1 VITRTRSEYRLQQ
14 LDGWSSADDCAGS
27 WTARAPSAGDRDGL
41 ATVILQAY
49 RGTID
54 DEGEDDD
61 AALMAVDEWLG
72 RAERP
77 HSVVLE
83 IGGLIVAV
91 SFVVDVAG
99 RMYIDP
105 VATAPRHKRHGL
117 GRAAVCVSLRSL
129 QRSGTAEVG
138 AVITDGNIASE
149 GLFTGL
155 GFVRV
160 GAWD

>member
-1 VITRTRSEYRLQQ
+1 MARARSEYRLHQ
-14 LDGWSSADDCAGS
+14 LDGWSRPHDRACS
-27 WTARAPSAGDRDGL
+27 WTARAPFATDRHVL

-54 DEGEDDD
+54 DEGEDHD
-61 AALMAVDEWLG
+61 AALMAVDDWLG
-72 RAERP
+72 RAESP

-83 IGGLIVAV
+83 MDGLIIAV

-99 RMYIDP
+99 RKYIDP
-105 VATAPRHKRHGL
+105 VATAPGHKRRGL
-117 GRAAVCVSLRSL
+117 GRAAVCMSLRSL

-149 GLFTGL
+149 RLFTGL

-160 GAWD
+160 DAWA